1 MLTLLVGILTVA
13 SVENESAGDKT
24 GIDTGEGH
32 AIEESGHQTAL
43 KFLAAEAGG
52 DDQIEHLSQGGI
64 IVKLFVKTAL
74 GGAREV
80 DEAGVIN

>member
-43 KFLAAEAGG
+43 KFVAAEAVAT
-52 DDQIEHLSQGGI
+52 IKSN
-64 IVKLFVKTAL
+64 TCP
-74 GGAREV
+74 GA
-80 DEAGVIN
+80 AS